1 MSAFVFKENI
11 NDNDLSNLKML
22 DIKFI
27 KENAILEALYPDASI
42 IYKMFIATEIEINK
56 SWSKVIKFYE
66 ILLNKIQESIKKNQQ
81 NIIINTEF
89 KNIKAPFSGYRDKL
103 RNNRKINSYKSIED
117 LYDGIL
123 YSYHNIYGMIINGS
137 KIQKDL
143 LESFKNSIDENESL
157 RDVVNESHFKYFNF
171 NSQDLPFVSDDGDP
185 VNLVGE
191 ELFNQL
197 FIENA
202 TIFNDVGLDEIF
214 IGQEFQ
220 IKAYEKFLNK
230 FIYNIAELVKPS
242 SKYYKINEKLNAEV
256 KIINVMLEIFLK
268 EYKKKGINEISST
281 INLYS
286 WSLVDFNNKESL
298 DQLRYVLELIV
309 LKSKVLTEVITNML
323 KLDIVALHIA
333 EQKSIKSIRNVSI
346 DELRKVK
353 EIVFKHEKD
362 IIKHDKCYLDFSKF
376 KLGSVCMSDSA
387 RNEVYDKYV
396 DFPYSTQLLY
406 FIGKY
411 KYTLISHGWIEY
423 YGSIREF
430 INAYKSNYA
439 TEFKLFKECYSSEII
454 FLETFFENK
463 FENFTEKQCEQAE
476 GFLTKKILD
485 QVVEDP
491 ITRHNLLN
499 FHASCLRRWKCDEI
513 YIPFINKEIDD
524 VEMMIYIMNKAKIDT
539 LAVYICNKDN
549 FVPNHKC
556 ISFYDNM
563 EVTISNRKIVK

>member
-1 MSAFVFKENI
+1 MSAFVFKENVSDI
-11 NDNDLSNLKML
+11 DKSNLEML

-27 KENAILEALYPDASI
+27 KENAILEVNYPDNST
-42 IYKMFIATEIEINK
+42 IYKLFNRTEIEINK
-56 SWSKVIKFYE
+56 SWSKVIRLYN
-66 ILLNKIQESIKKNQQ
+66 ILLTKVQKSIEKNQQ
-81 NIIINTEF
+81 NIIMNAEF
-89 KNIKAPFSGYRDKL
+89 KNIKAPFSGYHNKL
-103 RNNRKINSYKSIED
+103 RNNRKINSYKSIEE

-137 KIQKDL
+137 KIQKEL
-143 LESFKNSIDENESL
+143 LESFKNSINENESL
-157 RDVVNESHFKYFNF
+157 RAVVNESHFKYFDF
-171 NSQDLPFVSDDGDP
+171 NSQDLPFISDDGDP

-202 TIFNDVGLDEIF
+202 TIFNDVDLDEIF

-242 SKYYKINEKLNAEV
+242 SKYYKINEKLNSEF
-256 KIINVMLEIFLK
+256 KITNVMLEIFLK
-268 EYKKKGINEISST
+268 DYKKKGINEVSST

-286 WSLVDFNNKESL
+286 WSLVDFNDKESI
-298 DQLRYVLELIV
+298 DQLRRILELIV
-309 LKSKVLTEVITNML
+309 LKSKVLTEVIANML
-323 KLDIVALHIA
+323 KLDIIALHVA
-333 EQKSIKSIRNVSI
+333 EQKSIKSIRNISI
-346 DELRKVK
+346 NELRKVK
-353 EIVFKHEKD
+353 DIVTKHEKD
-362 IIKHDKCYLDFSKF
+362 IIKYDRCYLDFSKF

-387 RNEVYDKYV
+387 RNEVYDKYI
-396 DFPYSTQLLY
+396 DFSYSTQLLY

-411 KYTLISHGWIEY
+411 EYTLISHGWTDY
-423 YGSIREF
+423 YSSIYEF
-430 INAYKSNYA
+430 INIYKSHY
-439 TEFKLFKECYSSEII
+439 TSEFKLFKECYSSEIT

-463 FENFTEKQCEQAE
+463 FENFTEKQCDQCE

-499 FHASCLRRWKCDEI
+499 FHISCLRRWKCDEI

-524 VEMMIYIMNKAKIDT
+524 VEMMIYVMNKAKVNT

-549 FVPNHKC
+549 FIPNHKC

-563 EVTISNRKIVK
+563 EATISNRKIIE

>member
-1 MSAFVFKENI
+1 MSAFVFKENVSDI
-11 NDNDLSNLKML
+11 DKSNLEML
-22 DIKFI
+22 NIKFI
-27 KENAILEALYPDASI
+27 KENAILEVNYPDNST
-42 IYKMFIATEIEINK
+42 IYKLFNRTEIEINK
-56 SWSKVIKFYE
+56 SWSKIIRLYN
-66 ILLNKIQESIKKNQQ
+66 ILLTKVQKSIEKNQQ
-81 NIIINTEF
+81 NIIMNVEF
-89 KNIKAPFSGYRDKL
+89 KNIKAPFSGYRNKL

-123 YSYHNIYGMIINGS
+123 YSYHNIYGMIVNGS

-143 LESFKNSIDENESL
+143 LESFKNSINENESL
-157 RDVVNESHFKYFNF
+157 RAVVTESHFKYFDF
-171 NSQDLPFVSDDGDP
+171 NSQDLPFISDDGDP

-202 TIFNDVGLDEIF
+202 TIFNDVDLDEIF

-242 SKYYKINEKLNAEV
+242 SKYYKINEKLNSEF
-256 KIINVMLEIFLK
+256 KITNVMLEIFLK
-268 EYKKKGINEISST
+268 DYKKKGINEVSST

-286 WSLVDFNNKESL
+286 WSLVDFNDKESI
-298 DQLRYVLELIV
+298 DQLRCILELIV
-309 LKSKVLTEVITNML
+309 LKSKVLTEVIANML
-323 KLDIVALHIA
+323 KLDIISLHVA
-333 EQKSIKSIRNVSI
+333 EQKSIKSIKNISI

-353 EIVFKHEKD
+353 EIVTKHEKD
-362 IIKHDKCYLDFSKF
+362 IIKHDRCYFDFSKF

-387 RNEVYDKYV
+387 KNEVYDKYI

-411 KYTLISHGWIEY
+411 DYTLISHGWTEY
-423 YGSIREF
+423 YSSIYEF
-430 INAYKSNYA
+430 INVYKSHYIS
-439 TEFKLFKECYSSEII
+439 EFKLFKECYSSEIT

-463 FENFTEKQCEQAE
+463 FENFTEKQCDQCE

-485 QVVEDP
+485 QIVEDP

-499 FHASCLRRWKCDEI
+499 FHVSCLRRWKCDEI

-524 VEMMIYIMNKAKIDT
+524 VEMMIYVMNKAKVNT

-549 FVPNHKC
+549 FIPNHKC

-563 EVTISNRKIVK
+563 EATISNRKIIE

>member
-1 MSAFVFKENI
+1 MSAFVFKENVSDI
-11 NDNDLSNLKML
+11 DKSNLEML
-22 DIKFI
+22 NIKFI
-27 KENAILEALYPDASI
+27 KENAILEVNYPDNST
-42 IYKMFIATEIEINK
+42 IYKLFNRTEIEINK
-56 SWSKVIKFYE
+56 SWSKIIRLYN
-66 ILLNKIQESIKKNQQ
+66 ILLTKVQKSIEKNQQ
-81 NIIINTEF
+81 NIIMNAKF
-89 KNIKAPFSGYRDKL
+89 KNTKAPFSGYRNKL

-123 YSYHNIYGMIINGS
+123 YSYHNIYGMIVNGS

-143 LESFKNSIDENESL
+143 LESFKNSINENESL
-157 RDVVNESHFKYFNF
+157 RAVVNESHFKYFDF
-171 NSQDLPFVSDDGDP
+171 NSQDLPFISDDGDP

-202 TIFNDVGLDEIF
+202 TIFNDVDLDEIF

-242 SKYYKINEKLNAEV
+242 SKYYKINEKLNSEF
-256 KIINVMLEIFLK
+256 KITNVMLEIFLK
-268 EYKKKGINEISST
+268 DYKKKGINKVSST

-286 WSLVDFNNKESL
+286 WSLVDFNDKESI
-298 DQLRYVLELIV
+298 DQLRCILELIV
-309 LKSKVLTEVITNML
+309 LKSKVLTEVIANML
-323 KLDIVALHIA
+323 KLDIISLHVA
-333 EQKSIKSIRNVSI
+333 EQKSIKSIKNISI

-353 EIVFKHEKD
+353 EIVTKHEKD
-362 IIKHDKCYLDFSKF
+362 IIKHDRCYFDFSKF

-387 RNEVYDKYV
+387 KNEVYDKYI

-411 KYTLISHGWIEY
+411 DYTLISHGWTEY
-423 YGSIREF
+423 YSSIYEF
-430 INAYKSNYA
+430 INVYKSHY
-439 TEFKLFKECYSSEII
+439 TSEFKLFKECYSSEIT

-463 FENFTEKQCEQAE
+463 FENFTEKQCDQCE

-499 FHASCLRRWKCDEI
+499 FHVSCLRRWKCDEI

-524 VEMMIYIMNKAKIDT
+524 GLHEIHTRRSENSRK
-539 LAVYICNKDN
+539 NS
-549 FVPNHKC
+549 NHAG
-556 ISFYDNM
+556 
-563 EVTISNRKIVK
+563 